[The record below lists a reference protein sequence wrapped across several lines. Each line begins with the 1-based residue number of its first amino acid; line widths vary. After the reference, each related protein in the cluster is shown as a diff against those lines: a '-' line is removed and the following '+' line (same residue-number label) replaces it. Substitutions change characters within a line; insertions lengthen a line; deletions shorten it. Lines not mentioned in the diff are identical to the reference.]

1 MSESELRQGIDW
13 LNNHFHFIESG
24 DEIPTIDYILDRA
37 KQINL
42 RYGLDGLVIDPF
54 NKIDATR
61 DGGKREDEHIRDL
74 IAKCQRFGQY
84 YNTTVWM
91 VAHPHKLY
99 RTDEG
104 IIPAPDL
111 YQIAGSA
118 HWNNMADVGM
128 VVHRDF
134 ETNETRVI
142 MRKIREQDVY
152 GNIGPDRAI

>member
-1 MSESELRQGIDW
+1 
-13 LNNHFHFIESG
+13 
-24 DEIPTIDYILDRA
+24 
-37 KQINL
+37 
-42 RYGLDGLVIDPF
+42 
-54 NKIDATR
+54 
-61 DGGKREDEHIRDL
+61 
-74 IAKCQRFGQY
+74 
-84 YNTTVWM
+84 M

-152 GNIGPDRAI
+152 GNIGECYFKYNTTTRCYEEVVHYSE

>member
-1 MSESELRQGIDW
+1 M
-13 LNNHFHFIESG
+13 
-24 DEIPTIDYILDRA
+24 
-37 KQINL
+37 
-42 RYGLDGLVIDPF
+42 
-54 NKIDATR
+54 
-61 DGGKREDEHIRDL
+61 

-84 YNTTVWM
+84 FNTTVWM

-152 GNIGPDRAI
+152 GNIGECYFTFNTTTRCYDEIVKEYS